1 MVERR
6 GRVLVVDDDL
16 DVRELLLWLLE
27 GEGYEVRAA
36 GNGVEALLLMG
47 HWLPNLVV
55 LDLKMPEMDG
65 RTFLTEQHRVAGF
78 ADIPVLIVS
87 ALHDLARQARGLS
100 AVAVYEK
107 PLQLDDFLAGVR
119 SMVEGSGGNSVGP
132 TLI

>member
-1 MVERR
+1 
-6 GRVLVVDDDL
+6 
-16 DVRELLLWLLE
+16 
-27 GEGYEVRAA
+27 
-36 GNGVEALLLMG
+36 MG
-47 HWLPNLVV
+47 HWLPDLVV
-55 LDLKMPEMDG
+55 LDLMMPEMDG